1 MNRRTILRV
10 ATRTGTTLAAVS
22 LAMALG
28 AAPAFAE
35 PQTAAARQIA
45 ADPQILAAYSLPQII
60 TNITNWIIGILL
72 GVATLFLTIGGLR
85 YLAAGGDPTEVEK
98 AKSAFKSALIG
109 YALAVLAPVLLGIV
123 RGWIGG

>member
-45 ADPQILAAYSLPQII
+45 ADPQILAVYSLPQII